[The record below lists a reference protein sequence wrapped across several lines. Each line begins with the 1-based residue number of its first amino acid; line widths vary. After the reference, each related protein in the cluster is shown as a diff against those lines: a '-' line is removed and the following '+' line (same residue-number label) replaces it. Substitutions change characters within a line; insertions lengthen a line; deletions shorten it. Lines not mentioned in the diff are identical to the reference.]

1 MKHILEGL
9 DKAFESK
16 ARLGI
21 MSVLM
26 VNDWV
31 EFNEMK
37 ELLGM
42 SDGNVASHIVALEKL
57 GYVHVRKEF
66 RGKKPVTSYAVT
78 VPGKKAFEH
87 HLNTLEKLINPKS

>member
-1 MKHILEGL
+1 MKHLLDAL

-66 RGKKPVTSYAVT
+66 RGKKPVTSYAAT

-87 HLNTLEKLINPKS
+87 HLNTLEKLINPKP

>member
-1 MKHILEGL
+1 MKYILEGL
-9 DKAFESK
+9 EKAFESR

-31 EFNEMK
+31 EFTEMK
-37 ELLGM
+37 EALGM
-42 SDGNVASHIVALEKL
+42 SDGNVASHIQALEKL

-66 RGKKPVTSYAVT
+66 RGKKPVTSYAAT
-78 VPGKKAFEH
+78 LPGKKTFEN
-87 HLNTLEKLINPKS
+87 HLDALEKLINTKD

>member
-1 MKHILEGL
+1 MKNILEGL

-31 EFNEMK
+31 EFTEMK
-37 ELLGM
+37 ELLGL
-42 SDGNVASHIVALEKL
+42 SDGNVASHIQSLEKL

-66 RGKKPVTSYAVT
+66 RGKKPVTSYAAT
-78 VPGKKAFEH
+78 LPGKKAFEN
-87 HLNTLEKLINPKS
+87 HLNALEKLINPKP